1 MYHTFL
7 ILCVFY
13 SLADEYDQHADE
25 ALVDAESYL
34 ANPVNA
40 YRLCK
45 KFTTELPAV
54 KELLKSEPLIIGMF
68 MIIRQKGT
76 NFLCPKLFI
85 KKFIYVSVHLSTV
98 VAWINGKV
106 C

>member
-1 MYHTFL
+1 MPVGHTFL
-7 ILCVFY
+7 IPCVFY
-13 SLADEYDQHADE
+13 RLADEYDQHADE

-54 KELLKSEPLIIGMF
+54 KELLKSEPLIIGMLK
-68 MIIRQKGT
+68 IIRQKGT
-76 NFLCPKLFI
+76 KYFMPKFVHKKLCLLE
-85 KKFIYVSVHLSTV
+85 YVLVL
-98 VAWINGKV
+98 
-106 C
+106 

>member
-1 MYHTFL
+1 M
-7 ILCVFY
+7 FY
-13 SLADEYDQHADE
+13 RLADEYDQHADE

-54 KELLKSEPLIIGMF
+54 KELLKSEPLIIGMS
-68 MIIRQKGT
+68 MIIKQKGT
-76 NFLCPKLFI
+76 NFLCPTLFI
-85 KKFIYVSVHLSTV
+85 KKIMYARVRFSTV
-98 VAWINGKV
+98 IAWINGKV

>member
-1 MYHTFL
+1 MPIGHTFL
-7 ILCVFY
+7 IPCAFY

-54 KELLKSEPLIIGMF
+54 KELLKSEPLVIGMF
-68 MIIRQKGT
+68 MIIRQRGT
-76 NFLCPKLFI
+76 KYFMPKA
-85 KKFIYVSVHLSTV
+85 VHR
-98 VAWINGKV
+98 KV
-106 C
+106 CVR